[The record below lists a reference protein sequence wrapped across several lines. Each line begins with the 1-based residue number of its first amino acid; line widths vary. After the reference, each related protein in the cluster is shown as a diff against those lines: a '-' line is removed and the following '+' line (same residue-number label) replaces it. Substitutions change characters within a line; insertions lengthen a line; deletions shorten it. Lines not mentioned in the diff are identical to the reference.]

1 MNPVAPFQL
10 CHKVNIKFHTESQT
24 AGQCADIKLQRDK
37 RSTQVKRPLEQLNLR
52 HKTLVS
58 IYIFARYWSLLVIK
72 VFSTCWQSS
81 AGNLYLDQGA
91 YQKIQ
96 SGASSS
102 CLVRK
107 SCNWKVRTC
116 KKFEPVC
123 MCVKGGCQFFLRNP
137 SVKRVITPSPFF

>member
-37 RSTQVKRPLEQLNLR
+37 RSTQVKRPLEQLNQR
-52 HKTLVS
+52 HKT
-58 IYIFARYWSLLVIK
+58 SLQVA
-72 VFSTCWQSS
+72 QSS